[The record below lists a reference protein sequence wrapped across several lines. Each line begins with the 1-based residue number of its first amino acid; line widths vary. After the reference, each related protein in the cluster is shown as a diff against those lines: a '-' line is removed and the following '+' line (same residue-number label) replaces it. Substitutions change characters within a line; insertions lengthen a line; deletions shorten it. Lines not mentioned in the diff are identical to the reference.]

1 MWPEPSGGDPLSHHP
16 PEGAGTDGSVD
27 RHLRVLILAGGIGS
41 RFWPASTP
49 SRPKQLLPLGSER
62 PLVADAVERALP
74 LCGPEGI
81 RILAGESLQAPLREV
96 LPELPHRSFRVEPM
110 ARGTAP
116 VLAWAAWEALR
127 EDPDMVL
134 VSLHSDHVIHPP
146 QALRALLRGAVEVAR
161 STGLLLTVAV
171 SPDRPETGYG
181 YLLPGDP
188 VPDVPGGVPTRR
200 VSRFEEKPDAAT
212 AARYLEEGYRWN
224 SGIFIWRADRFLEEL
239 RLHSPEVAPHLPLL
253 EAGEVTAFFEAVP
266 TIAVD
271 HAVLERSPHVA
282 FVEAQFRWD
291 DVGSWEALQR
301 TRPLDERGNVAAG
314 SAHLVDCRDTVVWGE
329 DGPVVAWG
337 VEGMVV
343 VRAMGVTFVCPRGRA
358 RELKSLLGQLPEE
371 LVDPR

>member
-1 MWPEPSGGDPLSHHP
+1 MWPDPPGGGGAPSHPAGTSGGG
-16 PEGAGTDGSVD
+16 EGED
-27 RHLRVLILAGGIGS
+27 RHLRVLVLAGGVGS

-49 SRPKQLLPLGSER
+49 SRPKQLLPLGGDR

-74 LCGPEGI
+74 LCGARGI
-81 RILAGESLQAPLREV
+81 RILAGESLQEPLRRV
-96 LPELPHRSFRVEPM
+96 LPELPGAAFRVEPR

-116 VLAWAAWEALR
+116 VLAWAAWEALE

-146 QALRALLRGAVEVAR
+146 EELRSVLRGAVEVAR
-161 STGLLLTVAV
+161 ATGLLLTVAV
-171 SPDRPETGYG
+171 APDRPDTGFG

-200 VSRFEEKPDAAT
+200 VTRFEEKPDTAT

-253 EAGEVTAFFEAVP
+253 ETGQVSAFFDAVP
-266 TIAVD
+266 SIAVD

-282 FVEAQFRWD
+282 FVEASFRWD

-301 TRPLDERGNVAAG
+301 TRTPDEGGNVAVG
-314 SAHLVDCRDTVVWGE
+314 SAHLVDCRDTVAWGE

-337 VEGMVV
+337 LEGMVV

-371 LVDPR
+371 LADPR

>member
-1 MWPEPSGGDPLSHHP
+1 MWPDPPPREPPSPSPSGGS
-16 PEGAGTDGSVD
+16 DGGSEED
-27 RHLRVLILAGGIGS
+27 GRLRILVLAGGVGS

-49 SRPKQLLPLGSER
+49 SRPKQLLPLGSEH
-62 PLVADAVERALP
+62 PLVADAVHRALP
-74 LCGPEGI
+74 LCGPSGI
-81 RILAGESLQAPLREV
+81 RILAGEALQAPLRRV
-96 LPELPHRSFRVEPM
+96 LPELPADAFRVEPSP
-110 ARGTAP
+110 RGTAP
-116 VLAWAAWEALR
+116 VLAWAAWEALQ
-127 EDPDMVL
+127 EDPEMVL

-146 QALRALLRGAVEVAR
+146 EALQALLGGAVEVAR

-171 SPDRPETGYG
+171 TPDRPETGYG
-181 YLLPGDP
+181 YLLPGEA

-200 VSRFEEKPDAAT
+200 VARFEEKPDAAT
-212 AARYLEEGYRWN
+212 ATRYLEEGYRWN

-239 RLHSPEVAPHLPLL
+239 RAHSPEIAPHLHHL
-253 EAGEVTAFFEAVP
+253 EAGDVESFFDAVP
-266 TIAVD
+266 SIAVD

-301 TRPLDERGNVAAG
+301 TRPLDAGGNIAVG
-314 SAHLVDCRDTVVWGE
+314 SVHLVDCRDTVAWGE

-343 VRAMGVTFVCPRGRA
+343 VRAMGITFVCPRGRA

-371 LVDPR
+371 LVDP